1 MLKKTVDV
9 IQKPFTTTKSGQV
22 LVERYKFLGIT
33 FYTRETV
40 ILR

>member
-9 IQKPFTTTKSGQV
+9 IQKQFTTTKSGQV

-33 FYTRETV
+33 FYTREKV
-40 ILR
+40 IFR